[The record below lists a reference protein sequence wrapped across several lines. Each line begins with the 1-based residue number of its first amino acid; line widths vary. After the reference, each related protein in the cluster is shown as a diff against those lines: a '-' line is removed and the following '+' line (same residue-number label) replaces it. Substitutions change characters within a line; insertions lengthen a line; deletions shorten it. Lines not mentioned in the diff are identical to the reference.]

1 MVNICSIVALYFRGQ
16 NRAACST
23 VIKIHE
29 IELYAVI
36 YYYTSQR
43 LRPNC
48 TLYSSPALPHDQQFI
63 EKAVLFSSYQN
74 LRKILLGRETS
85 CEAVVGKYLERILK
99 NLDSNVYITVFNE
112 HALER
117 ARMLDKKLEGGKKPG
132 RLFGFPMAV
141 KDNLSVEGARLTCA
155 SGILSNYTAVYN
167 ATAVERLLAE
177 DAIFLGK
184 VNMDEFAMG
193 SSNENS
199 AFGPVPNPY
208 DGNRVPGGS
217 SGGSAAA
224 VAADLALAALGSDTG
239 GSVRQ
244 PAGFCNVVGL
254 KPTYGRV
261 SRYGLVAFGSSFDQI
276 GVLAKNCDDAALVL
290 NVIAGKDDADTTS
303 SRHPVPD
310 YHSEMGSLSLQG
322 LKVGVPGEYFPEN
335 LDNRVA
341 GVVRERLEELR
352 EAGAELVDITLPES
366 DYAIAAYYIL
376 TTAEASSN
384 LARFD
389 GARYGYRSEDADNL
403 SDMYVN
409 SRTEGFGS
417 EVKRRIMLGT
427 YVLSAGYYDTYYKK
441 AQQVRRVFLNSYREA
456 LSRVDVIAGPTSPF
470 PPFGI
475 GDKMGDPLEMYLADV
490 FTVPA
495 SIAGMPALSV
505 PAGFDGAGL
514 PVGLQLIGNF
524 FEEGKL
530 LGIGR
535 AIQKVP
541 EN

>member
-1 MVNICSIVALYFRGQ
+1 MQLFVIIQAKRCPGGKLG
-16 NRAACST
+16 AAVYLSRVT
-23 VIKIHE
+23 INSLK
-29 IELYAVI
+29 
-36 YYYTSQR
+36 
-43 LRPNC
+43 
-48 TLYSSPALPHDQQFI
+48 
-63 EKAVLFSSYQN
+63 KAVQFSSYQN
-74 LRKILLGRETS
+74 LRKRLLEHETN
-85 CEAVVGKYLERILK
+85 CEAVVREYLKRIR
-99 NLDSNVYITVFNE
+99 DSHDRNVYITVFNE
-112 HALER
+112 QALER
-117 ARMLDKKLEGGKKPG
+117 ARELDRKLAAGREPGK
-132 RLFGFPMAV
+132 LFGLPMAI
-141 KDNLSVEGARLTCA
+141 KDNISIKGAPLSCA
-155 SGILSNYTAVYN
+155 SKILSNYTAVYN

-177 DAIFLGK
+177 DAVFLGK

-208 DGNRVPGGS
+208 DKSKVPGGS

-224 VAADLALAALGSDTG
+224 VAGDLAMAALGSDTG

-254 KPTYGRV
+254 KPTYGRI

-276 GVLAKNCDDAALVL
+276 GVLSKNCDDAALVL
-290 NVIAGKDDADTTS
+290 GVIAGKDAADTTS
-303 SRHPVPD
+303 SHHAVPD
-310 YHSEMGSLSLQG
+310 YAAEMGGVSANG
-322 LKVGVPGEYFPEN
+322 LKIGIPKEYFPES
-335 LDNRVA
+335 LDK
-341 GVVRERLEELR
+341 GVSSAVKARLEELR
-352 EAGAELVDITLPES
+352 EAGAGLVEITLPES

-389 GARYGYRSEDADNL
+389 GARYGYRSPDVENL
-403 SDMYVN
+403 ERMYVK

-441 AQQVRRVFLNSYREA
+441 AQQVRRVFLNRYKEA
-456 LSRVDVIAGPTSPF
+456 LKEVDVIAGPTSPF

-475 GDKMGDPLEMYLADV
+475 GDKMDNPLEMYLADV

-505 PAGFDGAGL
+505 PAGFDGSGL

-524 FEEGKL
+524 FDEGKL
-530 LGIGR
+530 LGVARTVQR
-535 AIQKVP
+535 AQDG
-541 EN
+541 